1 MYFSTKR
8 QQFLIQQG
16 YAFKIVPDLIGE
28 NDKVQLMY
36 STKATQLDLLAK
48 TLNAGEASQCE
59 EVLGVDED
67 DLEGNL
73 MKQKKAK
80 LSALAAARRTRTVG
94 GSLAKL
100 SGAQGLTYQEFGGQ
114 TGGLGGGGKKNRL
127 PRRRRRRKAE
137 RSIKPKN
144 AIVRERSDVESI
156 EEEKVVVNA

>member
-36 STKATQLDLLAK
+36 STKASQLDLLAK
-48 TLNAGEASQCE
+48 SLDAGEAEAGE
-59 EVLGVDED
+59 EVLDIDED

-80 LSALAAARRTRTVG
+80 LSALAAARRTRTIG

-114 TGGLGGGGKKNRL
+114 TGTVSASAASKKTGFTT
-127 PRRRRRRKAE
+127 KSTAE
-137 RSIKPKN
+137 RPIKPKN
-144 AIVRERSDVESI
+144 AIMRERDAMLRG
-156 EEEKVVVNA
+156 KKRR

>member
-36 STKATQLDLLAK
+36 STKASQLDLLAK
-48 TLNAGEASQCE
+48 SLDAGEAEAGE
-59 EVLGVDED
+59 EVLDIDED

-80 LSALAAARRTRTVG
+80 LSALAAALRR
-94 GSLAKL
+94 A
-100 SGAQGLTYQEFGGQ
+100 
-114 TGGLGGGGKKNRL
+114 
-127 PRRRRRRKAE
+127 
-137 RSIKPKN
+137 
-144 AIVRERSDVESI
+144 
-156 EEEKVVVNA
+156 